1 MDLPLTEI
9 GLNSVWRFHENILS
23 FTFSVIVDADPSG
36 NSCHYANFLVG
47 GTTGLYI
54 MDYNFLVHDY
64 NLFKIQ
70 QQAGPGR

>member
-9 GLNSVWRFHENILS
+9 GLNSVWRFHEHILS

-70 QQAGPGR
+70 QQAGPGK

>member
-1 MDLPLTEI
+1 MLQYSLDNSRWIYNAMDNIDPPLPKI
-9 GLNSVWRFHENILS
+9 GLNLVCRFHKNIPF

-54 MDYNFLVHDY
+54 KDCNF
-64 NLFKIQ
+64 
-70 QQAGPGR
+70 